1 MYKFILT
8 ISLYSCSLFAW
19 GQDTKFWHW
28 KDLEND
34 GVHGVS
40 LFKAQQLLTDLKL
53 KPTPIIIAVL
63 DGGIDTAHLQIKPLL
78 WNNPKEIPGNA
89 LDDDQNGY
97 IDDVYGW
104 NFLGNAAGQNINK
117 ASDEKSRIYHRY
129 KNEFKQDKID
139 SSSWDAK
146 KKEDFYRWQ
155 QAAAEIVFSEDD
167 AANLSFIK
175 MARNAVVKM
184 GLILIKEIEDTNF
197 TTEQLETY
205 QPIGKLTA
213 DTKISYLRT
222 MQALGI
228 DRISGHHSIVEDL
241 NEYISGK
248 DQSAIS
254 IDTPPEDLRKKITQ
268 DQYENFKDQY
278 YGNNNITGP
287 NAKHGTHVAG
297 LAAGIVDTNFTKSN
311 FSNPIQIMGVR
322 VVPDGD
328 EYDKDVAL
336 GIRYA
341 VNNGAKIINMSFG
354 KSFSPEQPW
363 VDSAIRYAASKDVLI
378 IHSAGNESYDLNNKS
393 VYPSPYSNVFKDNA
407 SNMITVGASSDPVI
421 AESILTDFSNYGNKI
436 VDVLSPGKKIYSS
449 LPNQQYGFLDGTSM
463 SAPILSHIAALV
475 RAYFPKLNATE
486 VKAILLQSSW
496 KPNDPNTLFP
506 IPQTDQS
513 IKLNDISGEGGI
525 INAALSIQNA
535 LLSQRNNKK
544 ITHNN

>member
-19 GQDTKFWHW
+19 GQDATFWHW
-28 KDLEND
+28 KDLEKD

-40 LFKAQQLLTDLKL
+40 LFKAQQLLTDLTL
-53 KPTPIIIAVL
+53 KPTPIIIAIL
-63 DGGIDTAHLQIKPLL
+63 DGGIDTAHPQIKPML

-89 LDDDQNGY
+89 LDDDKNGY
-97 IDDVYGW
+97 VDDVHGW

-129 KNEFKQDKID
+129 KNEFKQDKLD
-139 SSSWDAK
+139 SAAWDVK
-146 KKEDFYRWQ
+146 KKQDFYTWQ
-155 QAAAEIVFSEDD
+155 QAAAEIVFTDED

-197 TTEQLETY
+197 TTEQLETF

-228 DRISGHHSIVEDL
+228 DRISGYHSIVEDL

-248 DQSAIS
+248 DQSAVS
-254 IDTPPEDLRKKITQ
+254 IDTPPEDLRKKIIQ
-268 DQYENFKDQY
+268 DQYENLNDQY

-297 LAAGIVDTNFTKSN
+297 LAAGMVDTNFTKSN

-328 EYDKDVAL
+328 EYDKDIAL

-393 VYPSPYSNVFKDNA
+393 VYPSPYSNVFKDKA

-421 AESILTDFSNYGNKI
+421 AESILTEFSNYGNKI
-436 VDVLSPGKKIYSS
+436 VDVLSPGNKIFSS
-449 LPNQQYGFLDGTSM
+449 LPNQQYGFLNGTSM

-475 RAYFPKLNATE
+475 RAYFPKLSATE

-506 IPQTDQS
+506 IPQKDQS
-513 IKLNDISGEGGI
+513 IKLNDISAEGGI

-535 LLSQRNNKK
+535 LLFQMNNNKK
-544 ITHNN
+544 

>member
-1 MYKFILT
+1 MRRLILT
-8 ISLYSCSLFAW
+8 IFLYTCSQIVW
-19 GQDTKFWHW
+19 GQDAKFWHW
-28 KDLEND
+28 KDLEKD

-63 DGGIDTAHLQIKPLL
+63 DGGIDTAHPQIKPLL
-78 WNNPKEIPGNA
+78 WHNPKEIPGNA
-89 LDDDQNGY
+89 LDDDKNGY
-97 IDDVYGW
+97 VDDLHGW
-104 NFLGNAAGQNINK
+104 NFLGNAAGENINK

-129 KNEFKQDKID
+129 KDVFKQDQLD
-139 SSSWDAK
+139 SASWDATK
-146 KKEDFYRWQ
+146 KHTYKMWQ
-155 QAAAEIVFSEDD
+155 QAAAEIVFTDEDAD
-167 AANLSFIK
+167 NLSFIK

-184 GLILIKEIEDTNF
+184 GAILIREIEDSNF
-197 TTEQLETY
+197 STEKLETY
-205 QPIGKLTA
+205 QPIGKITA

-228 DRISGHHSIVEDL
+228 ERSNGHQSILEDL
-241 NEYISGK
+241 DEYISGK
-248 DQSAIS
+248 EKSAVS
-254 IDTPPEDLRKKITQ
+254 IDTPPEDLRKKITH
-268 DQYENFKDQY
+268 DQYENFNDQF

-297 LAAGIVDTNFTKSN
+297 LAAGIIDTLFNKSN
-311 FSNPIQIMGVR
+311 FSNPIQIMGLR

-378 IHSAGNESYDLNNKS
+378 IHSAGNESYDLNVKS
-393 VYPSPYSNVFKDNA
+393 VYPSPFSNVFKDKA
-407 SNMITVGASSDPVI
+407 INMITVGASSDPLI
-421 AESILTDFSNYGNKI
+421 AESLLTDFSNYGNKI
-436 VDVLSPGKKIYSS
+436 VDLLSPGKKIYSS

-475 RAYFPKLNATE
+475 RAYFPKLSAAD
-486 VKAILLQSSW
+486 VKSILLQSCW
-496 KPNDPNTLFP
+496 KPNDQSTLFP
-506 IPQTDQS
+506 ISLDQS
-513 IKLNDISGEGGI
+513 KRLNDISAEGGI
-525 INAALSIQNA
+525 INAALTIQNA
-535 LLSQRNNKK
+535 ALFQKNKYK
-544 ITHNN
+544 K

>member
-8 ISLYSCSLFAW
+8 FFLYTFSLLAW
-19 GQDTKFWHW
+19 GQDATFWHW
-28 KDLEND
+28 KDLEKD

-53 KPTPIIIAVL
+53 KPKPIIIAIL
-63 DGGIDTAHLQIKPLL
+63 DGGIDTAHLQIKPML
-78 WNNPKEIPGNA
+78 WNNPKEIPGNG
-89 LDDDQNGY
+89 LDDDKNGY
-97 IDDVYGW
+97 IDDVHGW

-129 KNEFKQDKID
+129 KNEFKIEKID
-139 SSSWDAK
+139 SAAWDAK
-146 KKEDFYRWQ
+146 KKQDFYTWQ
-155 QAAAEIVFSEDD
+155 QAAAEIIFTEED

-184 GLILIKEIEDTNF
+184 GSILIREIEDTNF

-228 DRISGHHSIVEDL
+228 DRLTGYHSIIEDL

-248 DQSAIS
+248 DQSAVS
-254 IDTPPEDLRKKITQ
+254 IDTPPEDLRKNITQ
-268 DQYENFKDQY
+268 DQYENLNDQY

-297 LAAGIVDTNFTKSN
+297 LAAGIVDTNFTKST

-341 VNNGAKIINMSFG
+341 VNNGAKVINMSFG
-354 KSFSPEQPW
+354 KSFSPEQAW

-378 IHSAGNESYDLNNKS
+378 IHSAGNESYDLNIKS
-393 VYPSPYSNVFKDNA
+393 VYPSPVSKVFKDK
-407 SNMITVGASSDPVI
+407 STNMITVGASSDPVI

-436 VDVLSPGKKIYSS
+436 VDVLSPGNKIFSS
-449 LPNQQYGFLDGTSM
+449 LPNQQYGFLNGTSM

-475 RAYFPKLNATE
+475 RAYFPKLSATE
-486 VKAILLQSSW
+486 VKAILLQSNW

-506 IPQTDQS
+506 IPQKDQS
-513 IKLNDISGEGGI
+513 KKLNDMSAEGGI

-535 LLSQRNNKK
+535 HQYLRNKK
-544 ITHNN
+544 

>member
-19 GQDTKFWHW
+19 GQDATFWHW
-28 KDLEND
+28 KDLEKD

-53 KPTPIIIAVL
+53 KPTPIIIAIL
-63 DGGIDTAHLQIKPLL
+63 DGGIDTAHPQIKPML

-89 LDDDQNGY
+89 LDDDKNGY
-97 IDDVYGW
+97 VDDVHGW

-129 KNEFKQDKID
+129 KNEFKQDKLD
-139 SSSWDAK
+139 SAAWDVK
-146 KKEDFYRWQ
+146 KKQDFYTWQ
-155 QAAAEIVFSEDD
+155 QAAAEIVFTDED

-197 TTEQLETY
+197 TTEQLETF

-228 DRISGHHSIVEDL
+228 DRISGYHSIVEDL

-248 DQSAIS
+248 DQSAVS
-254 IDTPPEDLRKKITQ
+254 IDTPPEDLRKKIIQ
-268 DQYENFKDQY
+268 DQYENLNDQY

-297 LAAGIVDTNFTKSN
+297 LAAGMVDTNFTKSN

-328 EYDKDVAL
+328 EYDKDIAL

-393 VYPSPYSNVFKDNA
+393 VYPSPYSNVFKDKA

-421 AESILTDFSNYGNKI
+421 AESILTEFSNYGNKI
-436 VDVLSPGKKIYSS
+436 VDVLSPGNKIFSS
-449 LPNQQYGFLDGTSM
+449 LPNQQYGFLNGTSM

-475 RAYFPKLNATE
+475 RAYFPKLSATE

-506 IPQTDQS
+506 IPQKDQS
-513 IKLNDISGEGGI
+513 IKLNDISAEGGI

-535 LLSQRNNKK
+535 LLFQRNNNKK
-544 ITHNN
+544 

>member
-8 ISLYSCSLFAW
+8 FFLYTFSLLAW
-19 GQDTKFWHW
+19 GQDATFWHW
-28 KDLEND
+28 KDLEKD

-53 KPTPIIIAVL
+53 KPKPIIIAIL
-63 DGGIDTAHLQIKPLL
+63 DGGIDTAHLQIKPML
-78 WNNPKEIPGNA
+78 WNNPKEIPGNG
-89 LDDDQNGY
+89 LDDDKNGY
-97 IDDVYGW
+97 IDDVHGW

-129 KNEFKQDKID
+129 KNEFKIEKID
-139 SSSWDAK
+139 SAAWDAK
-146 KKEDFYRWQ
+146 KKQDFYTWQ
-155 QAAAEIVFSEDD
+155 QAAAEIIFTEED

-184 GLILIKEIEDTNF
+184 GSILIREIEDTNF

-228 DRISGHHSIVEDL
+228 DRLTGYHSIIEDL

-248 DQSAIS
+248 DQSAVS

-268 DQYENFKDQY
+268 DQYENLNDQY

-297 LAAGIVDTNFTKSN
+297 LAAGIVDTNFTKST

-341 VNNGAKIINMSFG
+341 VNNGAKVINMSFG
-354 KSFSPEQPW
+354 KSFSPEQAW

-378 IHSAGNESYDLNNKS
+378 IHSAGNESYDLNIKS
-393 VYPSPYSNVFKDNA
+393 VYPSPVSKVFKDK
-407 SNMITVGASSDPVI
+407 STNMITVGASSDPVI

-436 VDVLSPGKKIYSS
+436 VDVLSPGNKIFSS
-449 LPNQQYGFLDGTSM
+449 LPNQQYGFLNGTSM

-475 RAYFPKLNATE
+475 RAYFPKLSATE
-486 VKAILLQSSW
+486 VKAILLQSNW

-506 IPQTDQS
+506 IPQKDQS
-513 IKLNDISGEGGI
+513 KKLNDMSAEGGI

-535 LLSQRNNKK
+535 HQYLRNKK
-544 ITHNN
+544 

>member
-1 MYKFILT
+1 MRRLILT
-8 ISLYSCSLFAW
+8 ILLFTCSQISW
-19 GQDTKFWHW
+19 GQDAKFWHW
-28 KDLEND
+28 KDLEKD

-53 KPTPIIIAVL
+53 KSSPIIIAVL
-63 DGGIDTAHLQIKPLL
+63 DGGIDTAHPQIKPLL

-89 LDDDQNGY
+89 LDDDKNGY
-97 IDDVYGW
+97 IDDLHGW
-104 NFLGNAAGQNINK
+104 NFLGNAAGENINK

-129 KNEFKQDKID
+129 KDVFKQDQLD
-139 SSSWDAK
+139 SASWDATK
-146 KKEDFYRWQ
+146 KQLYKMWQ
-155 QAAAEIVFSEDD
+155 QTAAEIVFSDEDAD
-167 AANLSFIK
+167 NLSFIK
-175 MARNAVVKM
+175 MARNAVIKM
-184 GLILIKEIEDTNF
+184 GVVLIREMEDSNF
-197 TTEQLETY
+197 STEKLETY
-205 QPIGKLTA
+205 QPIGKITA

-228 DRISGHHSIVEDL
+228 DRTNGHQSIVEDL

-248 DQSAIS
+248 EKSAVA

-268 DQYENFKDQY
+268 DQYENLNDQF

-297 LAAGIVDTNFTKSN
+297 LAAGIVDTAFYQSN
-311 FSNPIQIMGVR
+311 FKNPIQIMGLR

-328 EYDKDVAL
+328 EYDKDIAL

-378 IHSAGNESYDLNNKS
+378 IHSAGNESYDLNVKS
-393 VYPSPYSNVFKDNA
+393 VYPNPYSNVFKDKA
-407 SNMITVGASSDPVI
+407 VNMITVGASSDPLI
-421 AESILTDFSNYGNKI
+421 AESLLTEFSNYGNKV
-436 VDVLSPGKKIYSS
+436 VDLLSPGKKIYSS

-475 RAYFPKLNATE
+475 RAYFPKLSATD
-486 VKAILLQSSW
+486 VKAILLQSCW
-496 KPNDPNTLFP
+496 KPID
-506 IPQTDQS
+506 TDL
-513 IKLNDISGEGGI
+513 KLNEISAEGGI
-525 INAALSIQNA
+525 INAVLSIQNA
-535 LLSQRNNKK
+535 QLYQKNKSK
-544 ITHNN
+544 K

>member
-1 MYKFILT
+1 MYKFFLT
-8 ISLYSCSLFAW
+8 LLLYTCSLFVW

-28 KDLEND
+28 KDLEKD

-40 LFKAQQLLTDLKL
+40 LFKAQQLLVDLKL

-63 DGGIDTAHLQIKPLL
+63 DGGIDTTHPQIKPIL
-78 WNNPKEIPGNA
+78 WRNPKEIPGNA
-89 LDDDQNGY
+89 LDDDKNGY
-97 IDDVYGW
+97 VDDLHGW
-104 NFLGNAAGQNINK
+104 NFLGNAAGENINK
-117 ASDEKSRIYHRY
+117 ASDEKSRVYHRY
-129 KNEFKQDKID
+129 KNEFKQDKLD
-139 SSSWDAK
+139 STSWDLTK
-146 KKEDFYRWQ
+146 KQAYKIWQ
-155 QAAAEIVFSEDD
+155 QAAAEIVFTDEDAD
-167 AANLSFIK
+167 NLSFIK

-184 GLILIKEIEDTNF
+184 GVILIREIEDSNF

-228 DRISGHHSIVEDL
+228 DRLAGHHSIVEDL

-248 DQSAIS
+248 EQSAVS
-254 IDTPPEDLRKKITQ
+254 IDTPPEDLRKKITK
-268 DQYENFKDQY
+268 DQYDNFNDQY

-311 FSNPIQIMGVR
+311 FNNPIQIMGLR

-354 KSFSPEQPW
+354 KSYSPEQPW

-378 IHSAGNESYDLNNKS
+378 IHSAGNESYDLNSKS
-393 VYPSPYSNVFKDNA
+393 VYPSPYSNVFKDRAN
-407 SNMITVGASSDPVI
+407 NMMTVGASNDPVI
-421 AESILTDFSNYGNKI
+421 AESILTDFSNFGNQV
-436 VDVLSPGKKIYSS
+436 VDLLSPGNKIYSS
-449 LPNQQYGFLDGTSM
+449 LPNQQYGFLNGTSM
-463 SAPILSHIAALV
+463 SAPVLSHIAALV
-475 RAYFPKLNATE
+475 RAYFPKLSATQ
-486 VKAILLQSSW
+486 VKSILLQSCW
-496 KPNDPNTLFP
+496 KPSDENVLFP
-506 IPQTDQS
+506 IPKKDQS
-513 IKLNDISGEGGI
+513 KKLNEISAEGGI
-525 INAALSIQNA
+525 INAALCIQNA
-535 LLSQRNNKK
+535 LIFQKNMSKKNN
-544 ITHNN
+544 N

>member
-8 ISLYSCSLFAW
+8 LFLYTCSLFAW
-19 GQDTKFWHW
+19 GQDVTFWHW
-28 KDLEND
+28 KDLEKD

-40 LFKAQQLLTDLKL
+40 LFKAQQILIDLKI

-63 DGGIDTAHLQIKPLL
+63 DGGIDTTHSQIKPIL
-78 WNNPKEIPGNA
+78 WNNTKEIPGNA
-89 LDDDQNGY
+89 LDDDHNGY
-97 IDDVYGW
+97 IDDVHGW
-104 NFLGNAAGQNINK
+104 NFLGNAAGENINK
-117 ASDEKSRIYHRY
+117 ASDEKSRVYHRY
-129 KNEFKQDKID
+129 KDEFKKDNLD
-139 SSSWDAK
+139 STHWDLTK
-146 KKEDFYRWQ
+146 KQTYRTWQ
-155 QAAAEIVFSEDD
+155 QAAAEIVFTEED

-184 GLILIKEIEDTNF
+184 GAILIREIEDSNF
-197 TTEQLETY
+197 TTEKLETF
-205 QPIGKLTA
+205 QPIGKLTT

-228 DRISGHHSIVEDL
+228 DRSNGHQSIVEDL

-248 DQSAIS
+248 EQSAIS
-254 IDTPPEDLRKKITQ
+254 IDTPPEDLRKKITH
-268 DQYENFKDQY
+268 DQYENLNDQY

-297 LAAGIVDTNFTKSN
+297 LAAGIVDRAFNKTNFI
-311 FSNPIQIMGVR
+311 NPIQIMGVR

-341 VNNGAKIINMSFG
+341 VNNGAKVINMSFG

-378 IHSAGNESYDLNNKS
+378 IHSAGNESYDLNDKS
-393 VYPSPYSNVFKDNA
+393 VYPSPYSNVFKDRAMNL
-407 SNMITVGASSDPVI
+407 ITVGASSDPLI
-421 AESILTDFSNYGNKI
+421 AESLLTDFSNYGNKI
-436 VDVLSPGKKIYSS
+436 VDLLSPGNKIFSS

-475 RAYFPKLNATE
+475 RAYFPKLSAVQ
-486 VKAILLQSSW
+486 VKDILLQSCW
-496 KPNDPNTLFP
+496 VPKEGTTN
-506 IPQTDQS
+506 
-513 IKLNDISGEGGI
+513 LNEICTVGGI
-525 INAALSIQNA
+525 INAAKSIENA
-535 LLSQRNNKK
+535 IQIKSINLP
-544 ITHNN
+544 

>member
-8 ISLYSCSLFAW
+8 FFLYTCSLLAW
-19 GQDTKFWHW
+19 GQDATFWHW
-28 KDLEND
+28 KDLEKD

-53 KPTPIIIAVL
+53 KPKPIIIAIL
-63 DGGIDTAHLQIKPLL
+63 DGGIDTAHLQIKPML
-78 WNNPKEIPGNA
+78 WNNPKEIPGNG
-89 LDDDQNGY
+89 LDDDKNGY
-97 IDDVYGW
+97 IDDVHGW

-129 KNEFKQDKID
+129 KNEFKIEKID
-139 SSSWDAK
+139 SAAWDAK
-146 KKEDFYRWQ
+146 KKQDFYTWQ
-155 QAAAEIVFSEDD
+155 QAAAEIIFTEED

-184 GLILIKEIEDTNF
+184 GSILIREIEDTNF

-228 DRISGHHSIVEDL
+228 DRLTGYHSIIEDL

-248 DQSAIS
+248 DQSAVS

-268 DQYENFKDQY
+268 DQYENLNDQY
-278 YGNNNITGP
+278 YGNNDITGP

-297 LAAGIVDTNFTKSN
+297 LAAGIVDTNFTKST

-341 VNNGAKIINMSFG
+341 VNNGAKVINMSFG

-378 IHSAGNESYDLNNKS
+378 IHSAGNESYDLNIKS
-393 VYPSPYSNVFKDNA
+393 VYPSPVSKVFKDK
-407 SNMITVGASSDPVI
+407 STNMITVGASSDPVI

-436 VDVLSPGKKIYSS
+436 VDVLSPGNKIFSS
-449 LPNQQYGFLDGTSM
+449 LPNQQYGFLNGTSM

-475 RAYFPKLNATE
+475 RAYFPKLSATE
-486 VKAILLQSSW
+486 VKAILLQSNW

-506 IPQTDQS
+506 IPQKDQS
-513 IKLNDISGEGGI
+513 KKLNDMSAEGGI

-535 LLSQRNNKK
+535 YLYLRNKK
-544 ITHNN
+544 

>member
-8 ISLYSCSLFAW
+8 FFLYTCSLLAW
-19 GQDTKFWHW
+19 GQDATFWHW
-28 KDLEND
+28 KDLEKD

-40 LFKAQQLLTDLKL
+40 LFKAQQLLIDLKL
-53 KPTPIIIAVL
+53 KPKPIIIAIL
-63 DGGIDTAHLQIKPLL
+63 DGGIDTAHLQIKPML
-78 WNNPKEIPGNA
+78 WNNPKEIPGNG
-89 LDDDQNGY
+89 LDDDKNGY
-97 IDDVYGW
+97 IDDVHGW

-129 KNEFKQDKID
+129 KNEFKIEKID
-139 SSSWDAK
+139 SAAWDAK
-146 KKEDFYRWQ
+146 KKQDFYTWQ
-155 QAAAEIVFSEDD
+155 QAAAEIIFTEED

-184 GLILIKEIEDTNF
+184 GSILIREIEDTNF

-228 DRISGHHSIVEDL
+228 DRLTGYHSIIEDL

-248 DQSAIS
+248 DQSAVS

-268 DQYENFKDQY
+268 DQYENLNDQY

-297 LAAGIVDTNFTKSN
+297 LVAGIVDTNFTKST

-341 VNNGAKIINMSFG
+341 VNNGAKVINMSFG
-354 KSFSPEQPW
+354 KSFSPEQAW

-378 IHSAGNESYDLNNKS
+378 IHSAGNESYDLNIKS
-393 VYPSPYSNVFKDNA
+393 VYPSPVSKVFKDK
-407 SNMITVGASSDPVI
+407 STNMITVGASSDPVI

-436 VDVLSPGKKIYSS
+436 VDVLSPGNKIFSS
-449 LPNQQYGFLDGTSM
+449 LPNQQYGFLNGTSM

-475 RAYFPKLNATE
+475 RAYFPKLSATE
-486 VKAILLQSSW
+486 VKAILLQSNW

-506 IPQTDQS
+506 IPQKDQS
-513 IKLNDISGEGGI
+513 KKLNDMSAEGGI

-535 LLSQRNNKK
+535 HLYLRNKK
-544 ITHNN
+544 

>member
-8 ISLYSCSLFAW
+8 LFLYSYSLFAW
-19 GQDTKFWHW
+19 GQDARFWHW
-28 KDLEND
+28 KDLEKD

-63 DGGIDTAHLQIKPLL
+63 DGGIDTAHLQIKPQL
-78 WNNPKEIPGNA
+78 WKNPKEIPGNA
-89 LDDDQNGY
+89 LDDDKNGY

-139 SSSWDAK
+139 SVSWDAK
-146 KKEDFYRWQ
+146 KKQDFYTWQ

-228 DRISGHHSIVEDL
+228 DRIIGHHSIVEDL

-341 VNNGAKIINMSFG
+341 VNNGAKVINMSFG
-354 KSFSPEQPW
+354 KSFSPEQAW

-393 VYPSPYSNVFKDNA
+393 VYPSPYSNVFKDKA

-421 AESILTDFSNYGNKI
+421 AESVLTDFSNFGNKI
-436 VDVLSPGKKIYSS
+436 VDVLSPGNKIFSS
-449 LPNQQYGFLDGTSM
+449 LPNQQYGFLNGTSM
-463 SAPILSHIAALV
+463 SAPIISHIAGLV
-475 RAYFPKLNATE
+475 RAYFPKLSATE
-486 VKAILLQSSW
+486 VKAILLQSNW
-496 KPNDPNTLFP
+496 KPNDPNTLYP
-506 IPQTDQS
+506 IPQKDQS
-513 IKLNDISGEGGI
+513 KKLNEISAAGGI

-535 LLSQRNNKK
+535 FLFQKNKK
-544 ITHNN
+544 

>member
-1 MYKFILT
+1 MLKYALT
-8 ISLYSCSLFAW
+8 LCLYTCSLFVW

-28 KDLEND
+28 KDLEKD

-40 LFKAQQLLTDLKL
+40 LFKAQQLLIDLKL
-53 KPTPIIIAVL
+53 KPAPIVIAIL
-63 DGGIDTAHLQIKPLL
+63 DGGIDTNHLQIKPLL
-78 WNNPKEIPGNA
+78 WNNTKEIPGNH
-89 LDDDQNGY
+89 LDDDKNGY
-97 IDDVYGW
+97 VDDLHGW

-129 KNEFKQDKID
+129 KSEFKQDNLD
-139 SSSWDAK
+139 SATWDLK
-146 KKEDFYRWQ
+146 KKQTYKIWQ
-155 QAAAEIVFSEDD
+155 QAAAEIIFTDEDAD
-167 AANLSFIK
+167 NLAFIK

-184 GLILIKEIEDTNF
+184 GVILIREIEDSNF
-197 TTEQLETY
+197 TAEKLETY

-222 MQALGI
+222 LQALGI
-228 DRISGHHSIVEDL
+228 DKSNGHQSILDDL

-248 DQSAIS
+248 EQSAIS
-254 IDTPPEDLRKKITQ
+254 MDNAPEDLRKNIIQ

-297 LAAGIVDTNFTKSN
+297 LAAGIVDTIVPNATYI
-311 FSNPIQIMGVR
+311 NPIRIMGVR

-378 IHSAGNESYDLNNKS
+378 IHSAGNESYDLNVKS
-393 VYPSPYSNVFKDNA
+393 VYPNPYSTVFKDKAN
-407 SNMITVGASSDPVI
+407 NLITVGASSDPII
-421 AESILTDFSNYGNKI
+421 AESILTDFSNYGNQI
-436 VDVLSPGKKIYSS
+436 VDVLSPGNKIYSS
-449 LPNQQYGFLDGTSM
+449 LPNQNYGYLNGTSM
-463 SAPILSHIAALV
+463 SAPILSHIAALI
-475 RAYFPKLNATE
+475 RSYFPKLSAIE
-486 VKAILLQSSW
+486 VKTILLQSCW
-496 KPNDPNTLFP
+496 KPEDENTLFP
-506 IPQTDQS
+506 IPQKDQAKKINEMS
-513 IKLNDISGEGGI
+513 AEGGI
-525 INAALSIQNA
+525 INAALCIQNA
-535 LLSQRNNKK
+535 MKFQSNKNKK
-544 ITHNN
+544 